1 VVLFGEDLDFMKMHN
16 AKVAAADCDVC
27 VVIGTSMKV
36 SPANTIPWSTN
47 NNTLV
52 YYVDPGELDFFIP
65 KQKRPF
71 FYHIQKV
78 ATEGII
84 DIKKDLYDFF
94 V

>member
-1 VVLFGEDLDFMKMHN
+1 
-16 AKVAAADCDVC
+16 
-27 VVIGTSMKV
+27 
-36 SPANTIPWSTN
+36 
-47 NNTLV
+47 V